1 MSTTELIDNI
11 KNGDNVTANKTFDRV
26 KELREKTGLGL
37 MDCKKAL
44 EEANGDL
51 DLAIEELRKSSG
63 LKASKK
69 SSRSAADGLIGIKS
83 FEGKSFMVEINCETD
98 FVARDDS
105 FNSFMQEVLEIVSS
119 NRDKSLEE
127 LLEEGIEEKR
137 EKLVQKLGENIVVR
151 RIAASVDNADSSG
164 VYLHSNNKI
173 GTIISLKEGTEELAK
188 DIAMHAAATDPMA
201 ISPSDIS
208 QDVIDKER
216 EIYVAQSEESG
227 KPAEIV
233 EKMIEGKIRK
243 FLSEVSLTEQEF
255 VKDPTIKINDLLKN
269 NNASIVGFTRFEV
282 GEGIEVEKVDFASE
296 VMSQIEG

>member
-1 MSTTELIDNI
+1 MSNI
-11 KNGDNVTANKTFDRV
+11 SASQV

-44 EEANGDL
+44 QDANGDL
-51 DLAIEELRKSSG
+51 DLAVEELRKTSG

-69 SSRSAADGLIGIKS
+69 SSRSAADGLIGIRS
-83 FEGKSFMVEINCETD
+83 VDGKSFMVEINCETD

-105 FNSFMQEVLEIVSS
+105 FNLFMQEVLEIVST
-119 NRDKSLEE
+119 NVDKSLEE
-127 LLEEGIEEKR
+127 LLKLGIEEKR

-151 RIAASVDNADSSG
+151 RIAASEDSSDSSG

-173 GTIISLKEGTEELAK
+173 GTIISLKGGTEEVAK

-208 QDVIDKER
+208 QDVIEKEK
-216 EIYVAQSEESG
+216 EIYKAQSEESG
-227 KPAEIV
+227 KPEDIV
-233 EKMIEGKIRK
+233 EKMIEGKIGK
-243 FLSEVSLTEQEF
+243 FLSEVSLTEQDF
-255 VKDPTIKINDLLKN
+255 VKDPSIKIKGLLKN
-269 NNASIVGFTRFEV
+269 NNASIIGFERFEV